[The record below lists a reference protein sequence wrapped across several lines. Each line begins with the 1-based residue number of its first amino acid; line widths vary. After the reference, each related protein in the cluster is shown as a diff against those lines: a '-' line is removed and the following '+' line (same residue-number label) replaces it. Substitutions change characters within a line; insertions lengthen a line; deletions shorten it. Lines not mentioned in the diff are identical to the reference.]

1 MSMLSNPPVSVYS
14 HPYRPELPALR
25 VWLLSEGYHASA
37 VETIVTH
44 AAEHGTLEGLVDSGW
59 LVEMDEAEAE
69 AMFVGAMSPVPHV
82 SSEWDDPGVWTDAE
96 SLCEALDPTFPRAW
110 TANER
115 TAAMSEVVAYYA
127 ARRAVDRRVDELIG
141 GEWD

>member
-1 MSMLSNPPVSVYS
+1 MQSLSHEPVSVYS
-14 HPYRPELPALR
+14 HPYRPELLALR
-25 VWLLSEGYHASA
+25 IWILTAGYHASA
-37 VETIVTH
+37 VETIVSH
-44 AAEHGTLEGLVDSGW
+44 AAAHGTLEGLVRSGW
-59 LVEMDEAEAE
+59 LELADEAEAE
-69 AMFVGAMSPVPHV
+69 AVFVNAMAPVPHV
-82 SSEWDDPGVWTDAE
+82 SAEWDDEGIWTDAE

-127 ARRAVDRRVDELIG
+127 AQRRVNARVDELIG